1 MNHKYYQLNRPSTQF
16 ISPLMLVERHKRDV
30 HVRHKRPPQHTQCH
44 YQGHIRG
51 HQNSKVALSACNGLV
66 SAKICFCFCI

>member
-1 MNHKYYQLNRPSTQF
+1 MNHKHYQLNRPSTQF
-16 ISPLMLVERHKRDV
+16 IAPLMLVERHKRDV

-66 SAKICFCFCI
+66 SV